1 MHTSPLQCIGW
12 IFFCMKWLSWSLCST
27 ISLFGQDTVH
37 IAIRATALGPVID
50 GRIFGT
56 NLTNES
62 RTAYKTVH
70 DSAFV
75 RAAAAMGIKVVRFPG
90 GNNADAYDWKEHV
103 RIQPGRRVA
112 WDGAITLAEIAAFCQ
127 RIGAELS
134 ITVNFGTGTAQ
145 DAADLVEYL
154 NGPTDSHWGALRAAH
169 GFDEPLDVRF
179 FEIGNEI
186 NQPHQWYHSWT
197 AEDPYKYFFGGS
209 EERRGN
215 YIASANLDPIGKKGD
230 AFKANG
236 KAHQLYYLRFP
247 PVRNVHVYWAATESD
262 ARLGKFSLWTP
273 VASLEDYGP
282 LDSVYQLDSLEGIL
296 RFGDGIH
303 GAIPPAGSWFV
314 VEYTTYGHEGFLD
327 FARAMRSAPSS
338 VPIQI
343 GAVMLPF
350 HDRHPIA
357 SDDSMRQIL
366 HHIDFIISHQYGAS
380 IPTDRYSYRRQI
392 ALERTEGTSFVRY
405 ARFQQYAR
413 QLGVDKS
420 YGVGITEWNIFLD
433 VDSWKLNRTQ
443 EAAVIAAEFFI
454 RLINGLERFPV
465 RIAHQFALGGVWL
478 SLYNNWTSY
487 QIGPMGY
494 VFEGF
499 KPWSHVYRLEVDVRS
514 PSAMAY
520 DTVLPYVQAA
530 ASIDTMEHAIYAV
543 ITNSAEDTPLPCVLH
558 LEGMHPALVHIT
570 SIESNDPYDH
580 NDGPNGPTVSPQT
593 RMLHAP
599 FAWTLQPHAV
609 YFLRITPTA
618 THIKTTKPSE
628 STRATAFP
636 NPFLHA
642 TTIHISPSSLRPRYV
657 DVFDIRGHR
666 VRRLAPSEKGTFYWD
681 GRDRHGRTVPRGVYL
696 YSYPNG
702 SKGKNT
708 HKLIRL

>member
-1 MHTSPLQCIGW
+1 
-12 IFFCMKWLSWSLCST
+12 MKWLSWSLYST
-27 ISLFGQDTVH
+27 TTLFGQDTVH
-37 IAIRATALGPVID
+37 IAIRATALGPEID

-75 RAAAAMGIKVVRFPG
+75 RAATSMGIKVVRFPG
-90 GNNADAYDWKEHV
+90 GNNADAYDWKAHV
-103 RIQPGRRVA
+103 RIQPGRRVS
-112 WDGAITLAEIAAFCQ
+112 WEGAITLAEIAAFCQ

-169 GFDEPLDVRF
+169 GFEEPLDVRF

-197 AEDPYKYFFGGS
+197 AENPYKYYFGGS

-215 YIASANLDPIGKKGD
+215 YLASANLDPIGKKGD

-236 KAHQLYYLRFP
+236 QAHQLYYLRFP
-247 PVRNVHVYWAATESD
+247 PVRNVQVYWAASEGD
-262 ARLGKFSLWTP
+262 ARSGKFSLWTP
-273 VASLEDYGP
+273 AASLEDYGP
-282 LDSVYQLDSLEGIL
+282 LDSVYQLDSLEGTL
-296 RFGDGIH
+296 QFGDGIH
-303 GAIPPAGSWFV
+303 GAIPPVGSWFV

-327 FARAMRSAPSS
+327 FARAMRRAPSS

-350 HDRHPIA
+350 HNRKPIA
-357 SDDSMRQIL
+357 SDDTMRQIL
-366 HHIDFIISHQYGAS
+366 QQIDFIVSHQYGAS

-392 ALERTEGTSFVRY
+392 ALERTEGTSYQRY

-420 YGVGITEWNIFLD
+420 YGMGITEWNIFLD

-465 RIAHQFALGGVWL
+465 YIAHQFALGGVWL

-494 VFEGF
+494 VFQGF
-499 KPWSHVYRLEVDVRS
+499 QPWSHVHRLAVDVRS

-530 ASIDTMEHAIYAV
+530 ASIDTMDHTIYAV
-543 ITNSAEDTPLPCVLH
+543 ITNSTEDAPLPCVLH
-558 LEGMHPALVHIT
+558 LEDMPSAMIHIT
-570 SIESNDPYDH
+570 SIESNTPYDH
-580 NDGPNGPTVSPQT
+580 NDGPNGPTVTPQT
-593 RMLHAP
+593 RILHAP
-599 FAWTLQPHAV
+599 YTWTLQPHAV
-609 YFLRITPTA
+609 YFLRITPTT
-618 THIKTTKPSE
+618 THIKTTEHSE
-628 STRATAFP
+628 NTRATAFP
-636 NPFLHA
+636 NPFQHT
-642 TTIHISPSSLRPRYV
+642 TTIRISRSGNSPRYV
-657 DVFDIRGHR
+657 DVFDIRGYR
-666 VRRLAPSEKGTFYWD
+666 VRRLSPSGEGTFYWD
-681 GRDRHGRTVPRGVYL
+681 GRDDQGRPVPLGLYW
-696 YSYPNG
+696 YSYTLG
-702 SKGKNT
+702 MGKRSV
-708 HKLIRL
+708 HKLLRL